1 MTTQDTGAGPVDQRV
16 QPCPFCGSTNGNDE
30 QGQTYRWRLW
40 RCECGAC
47 GAEVRCNIT
56 GSGQGGVKE
65 ARSLAI
71 DEWNQRA
78 PQAIAAG
85 PCDCM
90 PTPAMCRAAVE
101 YMNGADVYEKV
112 PRDVLD
118 IEEGIYR
125 EVWLAMQDKAPSN
138 QKASG

>member
-1 MTTQDTGAGPVDQRV
+1 MEPEHWSDCA
-16 QPCPFCGSTNGNDE
+16 TNN
-30 QGQTYRWRLW
+30 
-40 RCECGAC
+40 
-47 GAEVRCNIT
+47 
-56 GSGQGGVKE
+56 
-65 ARSLAI
+65 
-71 DEWNQRA
+71 A
-78 PQAIAAG
+78 PAMPAG

-112 PRDVLD
+112 PREVLD

-138 QKASG
+138 VEVTGAARLHRAASRERSERGRPQG